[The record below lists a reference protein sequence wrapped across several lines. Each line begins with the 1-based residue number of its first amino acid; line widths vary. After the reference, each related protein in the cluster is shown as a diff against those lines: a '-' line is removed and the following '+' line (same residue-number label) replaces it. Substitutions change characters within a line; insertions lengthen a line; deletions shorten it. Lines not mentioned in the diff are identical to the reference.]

1 VKEQQVAAMSEQ
13 RLNKLVARIRAEK
26 EEWDASDFERG
37 KQRGVDYATRAS
49 YPDLIHYQRQFE
61 ALSDAEGDEQQDG
74 FALPQ
79 TEKAFLDELL
89 RERRV
94 ADPDVFLTGWVEG
107 VMDVCMRVVWRLWDR

>member
-1 VKEQQVAAMSEQ
+1 VKGQQGGAISEK

-37 KQRGVDYATRAS
+37 KQRGIEYAARAS
-49 YPDLIHYQRQFE
+49 YFDLVDYQRQFE
-61 ALSDAEGDEQQDG
+61 ALSDAEGSEEQDG

-79 TEKAFLDELL
+79 AEKALLDERL

-94 ADPDVFLTGWVEG
+94 ADPDVYLAGWVEG
-107 VMDVCMRVVWRLWDR
+107 VMDVCMRVVWRIGDR